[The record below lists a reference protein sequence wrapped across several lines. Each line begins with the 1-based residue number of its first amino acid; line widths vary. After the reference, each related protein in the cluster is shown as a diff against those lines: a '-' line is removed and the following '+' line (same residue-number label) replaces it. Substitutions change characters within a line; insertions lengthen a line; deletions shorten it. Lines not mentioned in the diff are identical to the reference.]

1 MGKTELTDKE
11 MINKL
16 EIPFTPIDNKVLVKP
31 LDPIKIEKEFTELD
45 ESKNK
50 NKKKGM
56 DGDTMDTKK
65 TKKTVNAN
73 VRKGVVL
80 ALPQIDKNEK
90 VRFPIEVGDTIVYY
104 DKSSMQTFDLYRDSI
119 LMNKYEILG
128 KWDIS
133 KERDADIYGKITD
146 EKSDKETKKNK

>member
-16 EIPFTPIDNKVLVKP
+16 EIPFTPIDNKVLIKP
-31 LDPIKIEKEFTELD
+31 LDPVKIEKEFTELD

-50 NKKKGM
+50 NKKQGQ

-65 TKKTVNAN
+65 TKKTVDAN

-80 ALPQIDKNEK
+80 ALPQLDKNEK
-90 VRFPIEVGDTIVYY
+90 VRFPIEVGDAIVYY

-128 KWDIS
+128 KWDIN
-133 KERDADIYGKITD
+133 KERDSDIYGKVTD
-146 EKSDKETKKNK
+146 KDSDGKTKKDK

>member
-1 MGKTELTDKE
+1 MNEKTELTDRE
-11 MINKL
+11 MIEKL
-16 EIPFTPIDNKVLVKP
+16 DIPFKPVDNKVLVKP
-31 LDPIKIEKEFTELD
+31 LDPVKIEKEFTELD

-56 DGDTMDTKK
+56 EGDTMDTKK

-80 ALPQIDKNEK
+80 ALPQMEEAEK
-90 VRFPIEVGDTIVYY
+90 ARFPIEVGDAIVYY
-104 DKSSMQTFDLYRDSI
+104 DRSSMQTFDLYRDSL

-128 KWDIS
+128 KWDIN
-133 KERDADIYGKITD
+133 KEKDADIYGKITD
-146 EKSDKETKKNK
+146 EKKAK